1 MAKSA
6 SDKVVMTREGYEKL
20 KAELVSLRSD
30 GRSEVA
36 AKLEEA
42 RAFGDLSENA
52 EYHAAKEEQEKLENR
67 ILQLEYQLSKAQ
79 IVEAHDID
87 TSVVSLGTT
96 VTLEDLDL
104 KKTFVYTLGGEP
116 RRQGRHGQA
125 RRRRGDGEN
134 AARRPPPQGHEDSA
148 QVTAADIRKAGRESA
163 PLFSVLCARRAF
175 SRALWR
181 TSV

>member
-30 GRSEVA
+30 GRSDVA

-42 RAFGDLSENA
+42 RAFGDLSENS

-79 IVEAHDID
+79 IVEVHDID
-87 TSVVSLGTT
+87 TSIVSLGTT
-96 VTLEDLDL
+96 VTLDDLDL
-104 KKTFVYTLGGEP
+104 KKTFVYTLVGTE
-116 RRQGRHGQA
+116 
-125 RRRRGDGEN
+125 E
-134 AARRPPPQGHEDSA
+134 
-148 QVTAADIRKAGRESA
+148 ADIKENRISAASPVGKAVMGK
-163 PLFSVLCARRAF
+163 RADEEVMV
-175 SRALWR
+175 R
-181 TSV
+181 TPRGVRHLRVTKIQLK

>member
-79 IVEAHDID
+79 IVEAHDVD

-96 VTLEDLDL
+96 VTIEDLDL
-104 KKTFVYTLGGEP
+104 KKTFIYTLVGTEEADIKENRISAASPVGKALMGK
-116 RRQGRHGQA
+116 R
-125 RRRRGDGEN
+125 DGEE
-134 AARRPPPQGHEDSA
+134 AMVRTPRG
-148 QVTAADIRKAGRESA
+148 IRHLKVKKIQ
-163 PLFSVLCARRAF
+163 LK
-175 SRALWR
+175 
-181 TSV
+181 